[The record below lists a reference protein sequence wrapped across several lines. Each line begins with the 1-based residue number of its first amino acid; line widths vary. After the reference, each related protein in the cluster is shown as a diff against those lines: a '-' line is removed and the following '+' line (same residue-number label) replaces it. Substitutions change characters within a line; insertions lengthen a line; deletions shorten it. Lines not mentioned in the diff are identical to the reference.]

1 MISAED
7 ILYVFDLGSGLW
19 NSVMQLVGIV
29 AGTTPQEF
37 SSHAWN
43 FVVNDLMNWT
53 LTIGGSMF
61 TTFYLVNLL
70 RQTAN
75 FSQGITMERFIE
87 ISISVIF
94 CNYAMLHG
102 TSLMSQLFKIA
113 ATWSSSLM
121 YTDGLSILQAD
132 WDLGKVVAMLF
143 LSLLYFI
150 VVLVSSLTIL
160 YVVYRRYLELYAM
173 VGIGPI
179 AWSTIP
185 GGHGISNTFYAWLKG
200 FLAKCFEIVIIVI
213 FITIASKICYSV
225 NLFGATDFNNA
236 FSGGV
241 QYMNNILT
249 VALVAGSAAG
259 AEAFIRRNLGLN

>member
-1 MISAED
+1 MSAED
-7 ILYVFDLGSGLW
+7 ILYIFDLTALLW
-19 NSVMQLVGIV
+19 NCVMQLVGIV

-37 SSHAWN
+37 SIYAWN

-61 TTFYLVNLL
+61 TTFYLINLL

-75 FSQGITMERFIE
+75 FSQGITLERFIE
-87 ISISVIF
+87 ISISVMF
-94 CNYAMLHG
+94 SNYAMLHG
-102 TSLMSQLFKIA
+102 VTLMSQLFKIA
-113 ATWSSSLM
+113 AVWSNSLII
-121 YTDGLSILQAD
+121 TNGLSILQAD
-132 WDLGKVVAMLF
+132 WDLGRIVAMIF
-143 LSLLYFI
+143 LSLIYFI
-150 VVLVSSLTIL
+150 VVLVSSLIIL

-200 FLAKCFEIVIIVI
+200 FLAKCFEIVIIAI
-213 FITIASKICYSV
+213 FISIASMMCYAV
-225 NLFGATDFNNA
+225 NLFGATDLNNA
-236 FSGGV
+236 FSGAV

-249 VALVAGSAAG
+249 VILVAGSALG
-259 AEAFIRRNLGLN
+259 AESFIRRNLGLN